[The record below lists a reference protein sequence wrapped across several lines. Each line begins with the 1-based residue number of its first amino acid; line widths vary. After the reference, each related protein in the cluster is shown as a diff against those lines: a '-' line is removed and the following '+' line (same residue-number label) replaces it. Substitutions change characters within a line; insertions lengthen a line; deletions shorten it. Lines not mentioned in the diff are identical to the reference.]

1 MLSARA
7 ISIAKKKLKIIQK
20 RIAIARLDK
29 EISLL
34 IITSSFSMQLDEH
47 FVQRMRCY
55 RKIANFIMAASRPFF
70 PLTFYEFY
78 FFFIEKSGY
87 FGSLSTSNLKSQSIR
102 TSFEQS

>member
-34 IITSSFSMQLDEH
+34 KSTSELFMQLDEH

-55 RKIANFIMAASRPFF
+55 RKIANFIMAAVDLFSLLPFMI
-70 PLTFYEFY
+70 
-78 FFFIEKSGY
+78 FFSFIEKSGY
-87 FGSLSTSNLKSQSIR
+87 FGSLITSNLKSQSTR
-102 TSFEQS
+102 TSFERS